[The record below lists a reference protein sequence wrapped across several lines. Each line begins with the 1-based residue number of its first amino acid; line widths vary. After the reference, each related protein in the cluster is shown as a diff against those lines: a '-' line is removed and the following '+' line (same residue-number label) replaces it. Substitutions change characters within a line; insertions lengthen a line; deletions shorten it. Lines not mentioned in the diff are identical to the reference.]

1 MENFKTWIHDTARKA
16 SYNTSHLRGPLHFEF
31 CLPRYRHWC
40 HVIKGTRLSPSI
52 FADCKWLKPGGGMKL
67 CYTFSEQLFLSHWAG
82 LVFDLRAWIIL
93 QNENYMYLQIELNWH
108 GPEIRKL
115 VLKLVLSSTKTLHSL
130 CKAYHEAVLLSE
142 STSSK
147 FKMQLWSLHTGPA
160 RHDMKLLRAPHPLS
174 TFRDGLGTRL
184 VPSLIPFSGSE
195 YDAERTSYPS

>member
-16 SYNTSHLRGPLHFEF
+16 SYNTSHLRGPLHFKF

-67 CYTFSEQLFLSHWAG
+67 WHTSSEQLFLSHEVWS
-82 LVFDLRAWIIL
+82 LIWELESYYRM
-93 QNENYMYLQIELNWH
+93 QNYMYLQIELNWH

-160 RHDMKLLRAPHPLS
+160 RHDMKLLRTPDRLS
-174 TFRDGLGTRL
+174 TFRDGHRE
-184 VPSLIPFSGSE
+184 IYKE
-195 YDAERTSYPS
+195 YKDWD